1 MEKCT
6 YCTQRINAAKLD
18 ARLAGKELEDGDIK
32 TACQQACP
40 ASAIEFGDLLDP
52 ASRVV
57 AGKKD
62 PRNYALLAELNSKP
76 RTTYLAKVRNPHP
89 DLEAS

>member
-1 MEKCT
+1 
-6 YCTQRINAAKLD
+6 LV
-18 ARLAGKELEDGDIK
+18 DGDVK

-40 ASAIEFGDLLDP
+40 AGAIEFGDLRDA
-52 ASRVV
+52 ASKVV

-89 DLEAS
+89 DLAAS